1 MALSIDSPPATL
13 DTGATADAFERA
25 VYRKV
30 ALRILPL
37 LVFGYILNYLDRIN
51 IGIAQIQFKSD
62 VGFSDAAYGCG
73 AVVLLVAFPA
83 RTIRSAPA

>member
-62 VGFSDAAYGCG
+62 LGLAMRPTV
-73 AVVLLVAFPA
+73 
-83 RTIRSAPA
+83 SAPVCCSSAMWCSRFRAI